1 VKRDENATEHCK
13 ISDKIIIFSTYHMYL
28 TYLPIIKNY
37 EMAKQN
43 IHLKCKSFQN
53 ASIDNSL
60 KGSFTSFPPCLN
72 IIFIIITS
80 SFANLLMQNAKY

>member
-1 VKRDENATEHCK
+1 
-13 ISDKIIIFSTYHMYL
+13 
-28 TYLPIIKNY
+28 
-37 EMAKQN
+37 MAKQN

-72 IIFIIITS
+72 IIFIIIIS
-80 SFANLLMQNAKY
+80 SFANLLIQHANN